1 MLLSVTD
8 GESAC
13 ATRQDRNVLHGLSP
27 ARKRFVLGVLALALV
42 AVAGAGV
49 AVWATRDEAVRP
61 VSQRG
66 QGAVL
71 LVPGYGGGTAGLE
84 VLADAL
90 RVQGRDVTVVDLP
103 GDNTGDLDRQ
113 ALALEKAAILA
124 LNRTAVRSVDV
135 VGYSAGGVVARLC
148 VREHGGDSLARRV
161 VTIGSPHHGTDLAGL
176 GGDVAP
182 DSCPE
187 ACRQLQ
193 PDSELLRKL
202 NAGDETPEG
211 PLWVS
216 IWTTDD
222 RVVVPPSSADLDG
235 ALDFTIQSVCPR
247 AVVSHGD
254 LPRAPSIIAAV
265 TRQLAV
271 ADPAV
276 PGPEIC

>member
-1 MLLSVTD
+1 
-8 GESAC
+8 
-13 ATRQDRNVLHGLSP
+13 VLEGLSP

-61 VSQRG
+61 VSQETPG
-66 QGAVL
+66 PVL

-90 RVQGRDVTVVDLP
+90 RAQGREVTLVDLP

-113 ALALEKAAILA
+113 ARELGKTAILT
-124 LNRTAVRSVDV
+124 LHRTGERSVDV
-135 VGYSAGGVVARLC
+135 VGYSAGGVVARLW
-148 VREHGGDSLARRV
+148 VREHGGGSLARRV
-161 VTIGSPHHGTDLAGL
+161 VTIGSPHHGTDVAGL

-182 DSCPE
+182 DSCPD

-193 PDSELLRKL
+193 PDSELLRRL
-202 NAGDETPEG
+202 NAGDETPAG

-222 RVVVPPSSADLDG
+222 RIVVPASSAELNG
-235 ALDFTIQSVCPR
+235 ALGFTVQSVCPG
-247 AVVSHGD
+247 AVVSHGE
-254 LPRAPSIIAAV
+254 LPQHPIVVATV
-265 TRQLAV
+265 TRELAV
-271 ADPAV
+271 AEPAV